1 MIFYVGLGHDLR
13 QPVGSPAAPALHGG
27 RRGRGG
33 GGGGGRGGAMD
44 GLTDPVLHVDA
55 TLVEVGVP
63 RESPCTEPSSSEPEE
78 ISFI

>member
-1 MIFYVGLGHDLR
+1 MLTYVGLGHDLR

-27 RRGRGG
+27 RGGRGGGGG

-55 TLVEVGVP
+55 TLAGGRGALGVP
-63 RESPCTEPSSSEPEE
+63 LH
-78 ISFI
+78 